1 MASDPPTASSA
12 IDSPLAQEAVAVPPS
27 TALAE
32 SSDVAQPTGDAVLN
46 VNHDQ
51 VEKLV
56 VTGAA
61 GDSQDQAAD
70 AEAWPAGPFAREIGS
85 ASPSPPSSS
94 AVPPSSDPTESAQ
107 PPIKLKRRRPPPP
120 KKGILKPPSS
130 ANSSGSR
137 FSFRRDILQPLQYS
151 RLAGGVVPV
160 GSGVPVQVM
169 GEAMGN
175 AAATAGGWMGS
186 AFKKLSMAAGVGGE
200 GVHPTGQGG
209 AAGPGAGSRA
219 PGPANGQLPSHAA
232 STSPAISAL
241 SELASSPSRTSTSSE
256 NHHPSL
262 HPPTRQPPAAQQPL
276 SISSLK
282 LVRFRMAS
290 LAVIY
295 PINGAS
301 LPSPNPSSVPSSSPP
316 DLRTGFAP
324 GPPLAPAEEA
334 ATKKRVNQEWRS
346 RMKLRGKGG
355 GGEKEK
361 GKAKENES
369 AGSSVKAKKA
379 GEPDEGKAGT
389 GWTGLELGQL
399 YRECCRTREEPG
411 IERVKRTLRD
421 NPAIPPK
428 TLDLSH
434 ELLSHGA
441 VEALADLLS
450 VDWGLKKL
458 VLDSCGLDDESLKP
472 LLHALLVSGSV
483 PTISFA
489 NNKRIRSKGWKL
501 IAVFIR
507 KAKFLRYLDLSEN
520 NLDRKAADWIVQ
532 ALTPAQVTPQGPT
545 SDQEPAN
552 EVEMIDNGGTENEA
566 EEEDPA
572 ELEPL
577 FEVAPLLKEDSSGS
591 GGSVLSL
598 RLENCGLRGQ
608 GLDTLAQGVRVSAL
622 KHISLRRNRINPT
635 SAVSL
640 AVMIRDFPLSADS
653 PASPPLP
660 SSSSVHSSASSSPFS
675 SMYPSHHTSVD
686 PVAPSAFSFEAG
698 NSVTAR
704 QGFQSRP
711 LPPPEDD
718 DAASSVEGHVDKPSN
733 PAAQAERD
741 AWRGDEMRM
750 RLKRRIDD
758 LPRVGALL
766 TLDVKGNDI
775 RNGVVYIAQ
784 ALKRNRTLKVLNLS
798 ENKID
803 VQGLVAIADALR
815 YNTTLETLDVSV
827 NPCCGPGVEGILA
840 LRSAMMV
847 TPSLKRVFLNNT
859 DLSSEGAIALAEFL
873 PETRSLLHLDLSQN
887 AMDISGVLALAVS
900 VKLNSTIRCLDLNI
914 PPNDPDFSRLSQD
927 ILETCVRNTEL
938 AQAEADGKGK
948 RVVIARPIQKSALA
962 VNLEARQL
970 AEERQERRRE
980 ERSRTQKDI
989 LAAAA
994 EARDV
999 VSELLSV
1006 DQAAVA
1012 RGVIVAPSEVVRDA
1026 LVQLQ
1031 LAEAQLAEAFTAT
1044 RTPDQRECAELL
1056 LTELSSLLDL
1066 AKALYDR
1073 PPPPFSP
1080 APPSPVPNGHPAAPH
1095 LQIPNAPLSP
1105 HVDEPSSPSFSLV
1118 DSDEEDD
1125 EPEPAP
1131 PASSAASATASSAA
1145 TLPPAVPDLEIPIES
1160 SSPPSSP
1167 SSARSPIESESRA
1180 MVLEEGEVLRKGL
1193 ALGAAEV
1200 SDEDGDDEESP
1211 LKGLGL
1217 GLGAGLSE
1225 VSGEDLKKEIL
1236 EAKVQRSPRSSFSS
1250 SDATTTSPIEPDLA
1264 TPAEDDDDDHD
1275 HDHDHDHDEA

>member
-1 MASDPPTASSA
+1 MASDPPTANSGT
-12 IDSPLAQEAVAVPPS
+12 DSPLAQEAVAVPTS
-27 TALAE
+27 TAPAE
-32 SSDVAQPTGDAVLN
+32 GSDVAQPTGEAV
-46 VNHDQ
+46 VEDDHDE
-51 VEKLV
+51 VEELV
-56 VTGAA
+56 VGGSAE
-61 GDSQDQAAD
+61 DPQDQGAD
-70 AEAWPAGPFAREIGS
+70 AEARTAGPPAHDISS
-85 ASPSPPSSS
+85 ASSSYPSSS
-94 AVPPSSDPTESAQ
+94 AAPSSSDPTEPAQ
-107 PPIKLKRRRPPPP
+107 PSIKLKRRRPPPP
-120 KKGILKPPSS
+120 KKGILKPPST
-130 ANSSGSR
+130 ANPSGSR

-209 AAGPGAGSRA
+209 AAAAGAGTGSGA
-219 PGPANGQLPSHAA
+219 PGQANGQLPSPTA

-241 SELASSPSRTSTSSE
+241 SELASHASRPSTSSE
-256 NHHPSL
+256 HPHQSL
-262 HPPTRQPPAAQQPL
+262 HPPTQQPPAAQQPL

-301 LPSPNPSSVPSSSPP
+301 SPSPDPSSFPSSSSPP
-316 DLRTGFAP
+316 NLRTGFAP

-334 ATKKRVNQEWRS
+334 ATKKRVNREWRS

-355 GGEKEK
+355 GGEKDK
-361 GKAKENES
+361 GKAKEQEKES
-369 AGSSVKAKKA
+369 AGSSEKAKKA
-379 GEPDEGKAGT
+379 GEGDEGKAGT
-389 GWTGLELGQL
+389 GWTGFELGQL

-421 NPAIPPK
+421 NPAVPPK

-483 PTISFA
+483 PTISLA
-489 NNKRIRSKGWKL
+489 NNKRIRQKGWKL
-501 IAVFIR
+501 VAVFIR

-520 NLDRKAADWIVQ
+520 NLDRKAAEWIVQ
-532 ALTPAQVTPQGPT
+532 ALTPSQATPEVPT
-545 SDQEPAN
+545 LEEEPA
-552 EVEMIDNGGTENEA
+552 DGTEKVKKVEDGGPED
-566 EEEDPA
+566 EEEDEDSA

-577 FEVAPLLKEDSSGS
+577 FEVAPLLKEDRSGS

-608 GLDTLAQGVRVSAL
+608 GLEVLAQGVRVSAL
-622 KHISLRRNRINPT
+622 KHISLRRNRINAA

-640 AVMIRDFPLSADS
+640 AVMIRDFPLSTDS
-653 PASPPLP
+653 PASPPMP
-660 SSSSVHSSASSSPFS
+660 SSSSSHSSASSSPFS
-675 SMYPSHHTSVD
+675 SMYLPHHTSVD
-686 PVAPSAFSFEAG
+686 PVAASAFSFEAG

-704 QGFQSRP
+704 QGFQSRRLP
-711 LPPPEDD
+711 PPPEDD

-733 PAAQAERD
+733 PVAQAERD
-741 AWRGDEMRM
+741 AWRADEMRM
-750 RLKRRIDD
+750 RLKRQIDE

-803 VQGLVAIADALR
+803 VQGLVTIAEALR
-815 YNTTLETLDVSV
+815 YNTALETLDVSV

-948 RVVIARPIQKSALA
+948 RVVIAQPIKKSALA

-994 EARDV
+994 ETRDV

-1006 DQAAVA
+1006 DQAAAA

-1044 RTPDQRECAELL
+1044 RTPDQRERAELL

-1066 AKALYDR
+1066 AKVLYDR
-1073 PPPPFSP
+1073 PPPPSSP
-1080 APPSPVPNGHPAAPH
+1080 APPSPAPNGHAAAASH
-1095 LQIPNAPLSP
+1095 LQLPNAPLSP
-1105 HVDEPSSPSFSLV
+1105 HTEEPSSPSFSLV

-1125 EPEPAP
+1125 DPEPAP
-1131 PASSAASATASSAA
+1131 PAPSASSSAAA
-1145 TLPPAVPDLEIPIES
+1145 LPPSVPNLEIPAES

-1200 SDEDGDDEESP
+1200 PDEDDEDDDESP

-1225 VSGEDLKKEIL
+1225 VSGEELKKE
-1236 EAKVQRSPRSSFSS
+1236 
-1250 SDATTTSPIEPDLA
+1250 
-1264 TPAEDDDDDHD
+1264 
-1275 HDHDHDHDEA
+1275 